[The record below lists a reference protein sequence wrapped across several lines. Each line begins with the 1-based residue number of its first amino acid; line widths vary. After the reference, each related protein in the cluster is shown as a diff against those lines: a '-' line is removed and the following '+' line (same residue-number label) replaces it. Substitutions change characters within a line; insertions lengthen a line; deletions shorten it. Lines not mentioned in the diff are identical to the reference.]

1 VLFVIINANNL
12 VLSKEQKSTG
22 IHLQA
27 PHLSDRSQSYRPPFE
42 ALTNATRSRK
52 KPKKISAKDSINPCN
67 GTYQKTNG
75 TTCGLKEIMIG
86 RCYEF
91 EYVKRGF
98 SLTNES

>member
-1 VLFVIINANNL
+1 LIL
-12 VLSKEQKSTG
+12 PKEQKSQD

-27 PHLSDRSQSYRPPFE
+27 PHLSDRSHSDRPPLE
-42 ALTNATRSRK
+42 PLINATRTRV
-52 KPKKISAKDSINPCN
+52 KPKKISSKNLINPCN

-91 EYVKRGF
+91 EYIKRGF
-98 SLTNES
+98 SLTNQS